1 MTMLEIARR
10 FAETKQTKKAQEAYT
25 LFLKTEKS
33 KTPEEEL
40 EAASYIFFSR
50 GDYQIS
56 YTIFV
61 SLYNRGLFQQAI
73 MDIMYQAFYLPNVEK
88 QRKRYT
94 ENLRLLKGYSYCFQK
109 NFPDFEDLPLLF
121 FPFNDKGYL
130 PFDREKNSFG
140 EYTNF
145 KEEIMDRYFFR
156 DLENPILAKDV
167 FSQYQLEYL
176 VDNVRRS
183 EWVGRENH
191 IYLHYSSVETL
202 CAYLPCL
209 SLKKILREKKIV
221 FLFGDEINLYP
232 IDFKE
237 RFGIDYSQYPVKP
250 FGIRE
255 INRLIWHTQLSTHNG
270 GDFFN
275 EIFYEHPNLLSF
287 ESVMLE
293 NIRKIIRELQSD
305 FRSSALNASLI
316 RELTGIS
323 KPTPKDFLVA
333 LFLNNETMHRGLD
346 LHSRIVP
353 ALFFQPHFSNVK
365 FTLRTDEKKA
375 AALLESNQLEEIG
388 RSPIFNQF
396 KYIKTFTPMRRIT
409 TSYGATIRFMNNEIK
424 NEQEKALK
432 IPEKKDRTYCTM
444 QDEFTERLLSR
455 GYIVDPTSKLFKD
468 SILVRFEDGKL
479 NPKATFTALAEFL
492 DLPYTESMTHCSSFR
507 GDGISSFAENDQGFE
522 LGAVYRTY
530 DEYTNDADRA
540 MIEFFFRDAYQKY
553 GYDFHYYTGELV
565 DKKWIEKKLSEM
577 KNLDALISDSIQ
589 FALQHAFMDDDM
601 EENKAKSF
609 ASSNTKQT
617 MQKYQENRM
626 KVMEILLA
634 GLFFVNKDGQPLQMM
649 KPLKL
654 DPALLE
660 QPLYH

>member
-73 MDIMYQAFYLPNVEK
+73 MDIMYQAFYLPNVDK

-94 ENLRLLKGYSYCFQK
+94 ENLRILKEYPYCFQK
-109 NFPDFEDLPLLF
+109 DFPDFEDLPMLF
-121 FPFNDKGYL
+121 FPFNDRGYL

-156 DLENPILAKDV
+156 DLENPILANDV

-353 ALFFQPHFSNVK
+353 ALFFQPHFSDVN
-365 FTLRTDEKKA
+365 FTLQTDEKET

-396 KYIKTFTPMRRIT
+396 KYIKTFAPMRRIT
-409 TSYGATIRFMNNEIK
+409 TSYGATIRYMARQIEEQEEDQEIK
-424 NEQEKALK
+424 
-432 IPEKKDRTYCTM
+432 P
-444 QDEFTERLLSR
+444 DEIANMPDELTERLLSR
-455 GYIVDPTSKLFKD
+455 GYFVDTSSRLFKD

-492 DLPYTESMTHCSSFR
+492 DIPYTESLTRCSSFR
-507 GDGISSFAENDQGFE
+507 GDGVSSSQENDQGFE

-530 DEYTNDADRA
+530 DEYTDDADRA
-540 MIEFFFRDAYQKY
+540 IIEFFFRDAYQKY
-553 GYDFHYYTGELV
+553 GYDFHYYTGEPV
-565 DKKWIEKKLSEM
+565 DRQWIEKKLSEM
-577 KNLDALISDSIQ
+577 TNLDNLIFRSIQ
-589 FALQHAFMDDDM
+589 FMLRHTFIAEHLEDKEEM
-601 EENKAKSF
+601 ENFVK
-609 ASSNTKQT
+609 THGD
-617 MQKYQENRM
+617 
-626 KVMEILLA
+626 KVMAAKREHRIKIMNIFLN
-634 GLFFVNKDGQPLQMM
+634 GPRFINKNGQPLQMM
-649 KPLKL
+649 KKLEL
-654 DPALLE
+654 DPELLE

>member
-10 FAETKQTKKAQEAYT
+10 FAETKQPKKAQEAYT

-73 MDIMYQAFYLPNVEK
+73 MDIMYQAFYLPNVDK

-94 ENLRLLKGYSYCFQK
+94 ENLRILKEYPYCFQK
-109 NFPDFEDLPLLF
+109 DFPDFEDLPLLF

-156 DLENPILAKDV
+156 DLENPILANDV

-191 IYLHYSSVETL
+191 IYLHYSSVEAL

-353 ALFFQPHFSNVK
+353 ALFFQPHFSDVN
-365 FTLRTDEKKA
+365 FTLQTDEKET

-396 KYIKTFTPMRRIT
+396 KYIKTFAPMRRIT
-409 TSYGATIRFMNNEIK
+409 TSYGATIRYMARQIEEQEEDQEIK
-424 NEQEKALK
+424 
-432 IPEKKDRTYCTM
+432 P
-444 QDEFTERLLSR
+444 DEIVNMPDELTERLLSR
-455 GYIVDPTSKLFKD
+455 GYFVDTSSRLFKD

-492 DLPYTESMTHCSSFR
+492 DIPYTESLTRCSSFR
-507 GDGISSFAENDQGFE
+507 GDGVSSSQENDQGFE

-530 DEYTNDADRA
+530 DEYTDDADRA
-540 MIEFFFRDAYQKY
+540 IIEFFFRDAYQKY
-553 GYDFHYYTGELV
+553 GYDFHYYTGEPV
-565 DKKWIEKKLSEM
+565 DRQWIEKKLSEM
-577 KNLDALISDSIQ
+577 TNLDNLIFRSIQ
-589 FALQHAFMDDDM
+589 FTLRHTFIAEHLEDKEEM
-601 EENKAKSF
+601 ENFVK
-609 ASSNTKQT
+609 THGD
-617 MQKYQENRM
+617 
-626 KVMEILLA
+626 KVMAAKREHRIKIMNIFLN
-634 GLFFVNKDGQPLQMM
+634 GPRFINKNGQPLQMM
-649 KPLKL
+649 KKLEL
-654 DPALLE
+654 DPELLE

>member
-10 FAETKQTKKAQEAYT
+10 FAETKQPKKAQEAYT

-94 ENLRLLKGYSYCFQK
+94 ENLRILKEYPYCFQK
-109 NFPDFEDLPLLF
+109 DFPDFEDLPLLF

-130 PFDREKNSFG
+130 PFDREKNSIG

-156 DLENPILAKDV
+156 DLENPILANDV

-191 IYLHYSSVETL
+191 IYLHYSSVEAL

-353 ALFFQPHFSNVK
+353 ALFFQPHFSDVN
-365 FTLRTDEKKA
+365 FTLQTDEKET

-396 KYIKTFTPMRRIT
+396 KYIKTFAPMRRIT
-409 TSYGATIRFMNNEIK
+409 TSYGATIRYMARQIEEQEEDQEIK
-424 NEQEKALK
+424 
-432 IPEKKDRTYCTM
+432 P
-444 QDEFTERLLSR
+444 DEIVNMPDELTERLLSR
-455 GYIVDPTSKLFKD
+455 GYFVDTSSRLFKD

-492 DLPYTESMTHCSSFR
+492 DIPYTESLTRCSSFR
-507 GDGISSFAENDQGFE
+507 GDGVSSSQENDQGFE

-530 DEYTNDADRA
+530 DEYTDDADRA
-540 MIEFFFRDAYQKY
+540 IIEFFFRDAYQKY
-553 GYDFHYYTGELV
+553 GYDFHYYTGEPV
-565 DKKWIEKKLSEM
+565 DRQWIEKKLSEM
-577 KNLDALISDSIQ
+577 TNLDNLIFRSIQ
-589 FALQHAFMDDDM
+589 FTLRHTFIAEHLEDKEEM
-601 EENKAKSF
+601 ENFVK
-609 ASSNTKQT
+609 THGD
-617 MQKYQENRM
+617 
-626 KVMEILLA
+626 KVMAAKREHRIKIMNIFLN
-634 GLFFVNKDGQPLQMM
+634 GPRFINKNGQPLQMM
-649 KPLKL
+649 KKLEL
-654 DPALLE
+654 DPELLE

>member
-10 FAETKQTKKAQEAYT
+10 FAETKQPKKAQEAYT

-73 MDIMYQAFYLPNVEK
+73 MDIMYQAFYLPNVDK

-94 ENLRLLKGYSYCFQK
+94 ENLRILKEYPYCFQK
-109 NFPDFEDLPLLF
+109 DFPDFEDLPLLF

-156 DLENPILAKDV
+156 DLENPILANDV

-191 IYLHYSSVETL
+191 IYLHYSSVEAL

-353 ALFFQPHFSNVK
+353 ALFFQPHFSDVN
-365 FTLRTDEKKA
+365 FTLQTDEKET

-396 KYIKTFTPMRRIT
+396 KYIKTFAPMRRIT
-409 TSYGATIRFMNNEIK
+409 TSYGATIRYMARQIEEQEEDQEIK
-424 NEQEKALK
+424 
-432 IPEKKDRTYCTM
+432 P
-444 QDEFTERLLSR
+444 DEIVNMPDELTERLLSR
-455 GYIVDPTSKLFKD
+455 GYFVDTSSRLFKD

-492 DLPYTESMTHCSSFR
+492 DIPYTESLTRCSSFR
-507 GDGISSFAENDQGFE
+507 GDGVSSSQENDQGFE

-530 DEYTNDADRA
+530 DEYTDDADRA
-540 MIEFFFRDAYQKY
+540 IIEFFFRDAYQKY
-553 GYDFHYYTGELV
+553 GYDFHYYTGEPV
-565 DKKWIEKKLSEM
+565 DRQWIEKKLSEM
-577 KNLDALISDSIQ
+577 TNLDKLIFRSIQ
-589 FALQHAFMDDDM
+589 FTLRHTFIAEHLEDKEEM
-601 EENKAKSF
+601 ENFVKLME
-609 ASSNTKQT
+609 TK
-617 MQKYQENRM
+617 
-626 KVMEILLA
+626 
-634 GLFFVNKDGQPLQMM
+634 
-649 KPLKL
+649 
-654 DPALLE
+654 
-660 QPLYH
+660 

>member
-130 PFDREKNSFG
+130 PFDREKNRFG
-140 EYTNF
+140 EYTDF
-145 KEEIMDRYFFR
+145 KKEIIDRYFFR

-353 ALFFQPHFSNVK
+353 ALFFQPHFSDVN
-365 FTLRTDEKKA
+365 FTLQTDEKET

-396 KYIKTFTPMRRIT
+396 KYIKTFAPMRRIT
-409 TSYGATIRFMNNEIK
+409 TSYGATIRYMARQIEEQEEDQEIK
-424 NEQEKALK
+424 
-432 IPEKKDRTYCTM
+432 P
-444 QDEFTERLLSR
+444 DEIVNMPDELTERLLSR
-455 GYIVDPTSKLFKD
+455 GYFVDTSSRLFKD

-492 DLPYTESMTHCSSFR
+492 DIPYTESLTRCSSFR
-507 GDGISSFAENDQGFE
+507 GDGVSSSQENDQGFE

-530 DEYTNDADRA
+530 DEYTDDADRA
-540 MIEFFFRDAYQKY
+540 IIEFFFRDAYQKY
-553 GYDFHYYTGELV
+553 GYDFHYYTGEPV
-565 DKKWIEKKLSEM
+565 DRQWIEKKLSEM
-577 KNLDALISDSIQ
+577 TNLDNLIFRSIQ
-589 FALQHAFMDDDM
+589 FTLRHTFIAEHLEDKEEM
-601 EENKAKSF
+601 ENFVK
-609 ASSNTKQT
+609 THGD
-617 MQKYQENRM
+617 
-626 KVMEILLA
+626 KVMAAKREHRIKIMNIFLN
-634 GLFFVNKDGQPLQMM
+634 GPRFINKNGQPLQMM
-649 KPLKL
+649 KKLEL
-654 DPALLE
+654 DPELLE

>member
-94 ENLRLLKGYSYCFQK
+94 ENLRILKEYPYCFQK
-109 NFPDFEDLPLLF
+109 DFPDFEDLPLLF

-156 DLENPILAKDV
+156 DLENPILANDV

-250 FGIRE
+250 FEIRE

-287 ESVMLE
+287 ESVMME
-293 NIRKIIRELQSD
+293 NIRTTIRELRSD
-305 FRSSALNASLI
+305 IQGSALNVSLI
-316 RELTGIS
+316 RELMGIS

-353 ALFFQPHFSNVK
+353 ALFFQPHFSDVN
-365 FTLRTDEKKA
+365 FTLQTDEKET

-409 TSYGATIRFMNNEIK
+409 TSYGATIRYMARQIEEQEEDQEIK
-424 NEQEKALK
+424 
-432 IPEKKDRTYCTM
+432 P
-444 QDEFTERLLSR
+444 DEIVNMPDELTERLLSR
-455 GYIVDPTSKLFKD
+455 GYFVDTSSRLFKD

-492 DLPYTESMTHCSSFR
+492 DIPYTESLTRCSSFR
-507 GDGISSFAENDQGFE
+507 GDGVSSSQENDQGFE

-530 DEYTNDADRA
+530 DEYTDDADRA
-540 MIEFFFRDAYQKY
+540 IIEFFFRDAYQKY
-553 GYDFHYYTGELV
+553 GYDFHYYTGEPV
-565 DKKWIEKKLSEM
+565 DRQWIEKKLSEM
-577 KNLDALISDSIQ
+577 TNLDNLIFRSIQ
-589 FALQHAFMDDDM
+589 FTLRHTFIAEHLEDKEEM
-601 EENKAKSF
+601 ENFVK
-609 ASSNTKQT
+609 THGD
-617 MQKYQENRM
+617 
-626 KVMEILLA
+626 KVMAAKREHRIKIMNIFLN
-634 GLFFVNKDGQPLQMM
+634 GPRFINKNGQPLQMM
-649 KPLKL
+649 KKLEL
-654 DPALLE
+654 DPELLE

>member
-10 FAETKQTKKAQEAYT
+10 FAETKQPKKAQEAYT

-73 MDIMYQAFYLPNVEK
+73 MDIIYQAFYLPNVDK

-94 ENLRLLKGYSYCFQK
+94 ENLRILKEYPYCFQK
-109 NFPDFEDLPLLF
+109 NFPDFEDLPMLF
-121 FPFNDKGYL
+121 FPFNDRGYL

-140 EYTNF
+140 EYTDF

-156 DLENPILAKDV
+156 DLENPILANDV

-191 IYLHYSSVETL
+191 IYLHYSSVEAL

-353 ALFFQPHFSNVK
+353 ALFFQPHFSDVN
-365 FTLRTDEKKA
+365 FTLQTDEKET

-396 KYIKTFTPMRRIT
+396 KYIKTFAPMRRIT
-409 TSYGATIRFMNNEIK
+409 TSYGATIRYMARQIEEQEEDQEIK
-424 NEQEKALK
+424 
-432 IPEKKDRTYCTM
+432 P
-444 QDEFTERLLSR
+444 DEIVNMPDELTERLLSR
-455 GYIVDPTSKLFKD
+455 GYFVDTSSRLFKD

-492 DLPYTESMTHCSSFR
+492 DIPYTESLTRCSSFR
-507 GDGISSFAENDQGFE
+507 GDGVSSSQENDQGFE

-530 DEYTNDADRA
+530 DEYTDDADRA
-540 MIEFFFRDAYQKY
+540 IIEFFFRDAYQKY
-553 GYDFHYYTGELV
+553 GYDFHYYTGEPV
-565 DKKWIEKKLSEM
+565 DRQWIEKKLSEM
-577 KNLDALISDSIQ
+577 TNLDNLIFRSIQ
-589 FALQHAFMDDDM
+589 FTLRHTFIAEHLEDKEEM
-601 EENKAKSF
+601 ENFVK
-609 ASSNTKQT
+609 THGD
-617 MQKYQENRM
+617 
-626 KVMEILLA
+626 KVMAAKREHRIKIMNIFLN
-634 GLFFVNKDGQPLQMM
+634 GPRFINKNGQPLQMM
-649 KPLKL
+649 KKLEL
-654 DPALLE
+654 DPELLE

>member
-73 MDIMYQAFYLPNVEK
+73 MDIMYQAFYLPNVDK

-94 ENLRLLKGYSYCFQK
+94 ENLRILKEYPYCFQK
-109 NFPDFEDLPLLF
+109 DFPDFEDLPLLF

-156 DLENPILAKDV
+156 DLENPILANDV

-250 FGIRE
+250 FEIRE

-287 ESVMLE
+287 ESVMME
-293 NIRKIIRELQSD
+293 NIRTTIRELRSD
-305 FRSSALNASLI
+305 IQGSALNVSLI
-316 RELTGIS
+316 RELMGIS

-353 ALFFQPHFSNVK
+353 ALFFQPHFSDVN
-365 FTLRTDEKKA
+365 FTLQTDEKET

-409 TSYGATIRFMNNEIK
+409 TSYGATIRYMARQIEEQEEDQEIK
-424 NEQEKALK
+424 
-432 IPEKKDRTYCTM
+432 P
-444 QDEFTERLLSR
+444 DEIVNMPDELTERLLSR
-455 GYIVDPTSKLFKD
+455 GYFVDTSSRLFKD

-492 DLPYTESMTHCSSFR
+492 DIPYTESLTRCSSFR
-507 GDGISSFAENDQGFE
+507 GDGVSSSQENDQGFE

-530 DEYTNDADRA
+530 DEYTDDADRA
-540 MIEFFFRDAYQKY
+540 IIEFFFRDAYQKY
-553 GYDFHYYTGELV
+553 GYDFHYYTGEPV
-565 DKKWIEKKLSEM
+565 DRQWIEKKLSEM
-577 KNLDALISDSIQ
+577 TNLDNLIFRSIQ
-589 FALQHAFMDDDM
+589 FTLRHTFIAEHLEDKEEM
-601 EENKAKSF
+601 ENFVK
-609 ASSNTKQT
+609 THGD
-617 MQKYQENRM
+617 
-626 KVMEILLA
+626 KVMAAKREHRIKIMNIFLN
-634 GLFFVNKDGQPLQMM
+634 GPRFINKNGQPLQMM
-649 KPLKL
+649 KKLEL
-654 DPALLE
+654 DPELLE

>member
-10 FAETKQTKKAQEAYT
+10 FAETKQPKKAQEAYT

-73 MDIMYQAFYLPNVEK
+73 MDIMYQAFYLPNVDK

-94 ENLRLLKGYSYCFQK
+94 ENLRILKEYPYCFQK
-109 NFPDFEDLPLLF
+109 DFPDFEDLPLLF

-156 DLENPILAKDV
+156 DLENPILANDV

-191 IYLHYSSVETL
+191 IYLHYSSVEAL

-353 ALFFQPHFSNVK
+353 ALFFQPHFSDVN
-365 FTLRTDEKKA
+365 FTLQTDEKET

-396 KYIKTFTPMRRIT
+396 KYIKTFAPMRRIT
-409 TSYGATIRFMNNEIK
+409 TSYGATIRYMARQIEEQEEDQEIK
-424 NEQEKALK
+424 
-432 IPEKKDRTYCTM
+432 P
-444 QDEFTERLLSR
+444 DEIVNMPDELTERLLSR
-455 GYIVDPTSKLFKD
+455 GYFVDTSSRLFKD

-492 DLPYTESMTHCSSFR
+492 DIPYTESLTRCSSFR
-507 GDGISSFAENDQGFE
+507 GDGVSSSQENDQGFE

-530 DEYTNDADRA
+530 DEYTDDADRA
-540 MIEFFFRDAYQKY
+540 IIEFFFRDAYQKY
-553 GYDFHYYTGELV
+553 GYDFHYYTGEPV
-565 DKKWIEKKLSEM
+565 DRQWIEKKLSEM
-577 KNLDALISDSIQ
+577 TNLDKLIFRSIQ
-589 FALQHAFMDDDM
+589 FTLRHTFIAEHLEDKEEM
-601 EENKAKSF
+601 ENFVK
-609 ASSNTKQT
+609 THGD
-617 MQKYQENRM
+617 
-626 KVMEILLA
+626 KVMAAKREHRIKIMNIFLN
-634 GLFFVNKDGQPLQMM
+634 GPRFINKNGQPLQMM
-649 KPLKL
+649 KKLEL
-654 DPALLE
+654 DPELLE

>member
-10 FAETKQTKKAQEAYT
+10 FAETKQPKKAQEAYT

-73 MDIMYQAFYLPNVEK
+73 MDIMYQAFYLPNVDK

-94 ENLRLLKGYSYCFQK
+94 ENLRILKEYPYCFQK
-109 NFPDFEDLPLLF
+109 DFPDFEDLPLLF

-156 DLENPILAKDV
+156 DLENPILANDV

-191 IYLHYSSVETL
+191 IYLHYSSVEAL

-323 KPTPKDFLVA
+323 KPTAKDFLVA

-353 ALFFQPHFSNVK
+353 ALFFQPHFSDVN
-365 FTLRTDEKKA
+365 FTLQTDEKET

-396 KYIKTFTPMRRIT
+396 KYIKTFAPMRRIT
-409 TSYGATIRFMNNEIK
+409 TSYGATIRYMARQIEEQEEDQEIK
-424 NEQEKALK
+424 
-432 IPEKKDRTYCTM
+432 P
-444 QDEFTERLLSR
+444 DEIVNMPDELTERLLSR
-455 GYIVDPTSKLFKD
+455 GYFVDTSSRLFKD

-492 DLPYTESMTHCSSFR
+492 DIPYTESLTRCSSFR
-507 GDGISSFAENDQGFE
+507 GDGVSSSQENDQGFE

-530 DEYTNDADRA
+530 DEYTDDADRA
-540 MIEFFFRDAYQKY
+540 IIEFFFRDAYQKY
-553 GYDFHYYTGELV
+553 GYDFHYYTGEPV
-565 DKKWIEKKLSEM
+565 DRQWIEKKLSEM
-577 KNLDALISDSIQ
+577 TNLDNLIFRSIQ
-589 FALQHAFMDDDM
+589 FTLRHTFIAEHLEDKEEM
-601 EENKAKSF
+601 ENFVK
-609 ASSNTKQT
+609 THGD
-617 MQKYQENRM
+617 
-626 KVMEILLA
+626 KVMAAKREHRIKIMNIFLN
-634 GLFFVNKDGQPLQMM
+634 GPRFINKNGQPLQMM
-649 KPLKL
+649 KKLEL
-654 DPALLE
+654 DPELLE

>member
-10 FAETKQTKKAQEAYT
+10 FAETKQPKKAQEAYT

-73 MDIMYQAFYLPNVEK
+73 MDIMYQAFYLPNVDK

-94 ENLRLLKGYSYCFQK
+94 ENLRILKEYPYCFQK
-109 NFPDFEDLPLLF
+109 DFPDFEDLPMLF
-121 FPFNDKGYL
+121 FPFNDRGYL

-156 DLENPILAKDV
+156 DLENPILANDV

-191 IYLHYSSVETL
+191 IYLHYSSVKAL

-353 ALFFQPHFSNVK
+353 ALFFQPHFSDVN
-365 FTLRTDEKKA
+365 FTLQTDEKET

-396 KYIKTFTPMRRIT
+396 KYIKTFAPMRRIT
-409 TSYGATIRFMNNEIK
+409 TSYGATIRYMARQIEEQEEDQEIK
-424 NEQEKALK
+424 
-432 IPEKKDRTYCTM
+432 P
-444 QDEFTERLLSR
+444 DEIVNMPDELTERLLSR
-455 GYIVDPTSKLFKD
+455 GYFVDTSSRLFKD

-492 DLPYTESMTHCSSFR
+492 DIPYTESLTRCSSFR
-507 GDGISSFAENDQGFE
+507 GDGVSSSQENDQGFE

-530 DEYTNDADRA
+530 DEYTDDADRA
-540 MIEFFFRDAYQKY
+540 IIEFFFRDAYQKY
-553 GYDFHYYTGELV
+553 GYDFHYYTGEPV
-565 DKKWIEKKLSEM
+565 DRQWIEKKLSEM
-577 KNLDALISDSIQ
+577 TNLDNLIFRSIQ
-589 FALQHAFMDDDM
+589 FMLRHTFIAEHLEDKEEM
-601 EENKAKSF
+601 ENFVK
-609 ASSNTKQT
+609 THGD
-617 MQKYQENRM
+617 
-626 KVMEILLA
+626 KVMAAKREHRIKIMNIFLN
-634 GLFFVNKDGQPLQMM
+634 GPRFINKNGQPLQMM
-649 KPLKL
+649 KKLEL
-654 DPALLE
+654 DPELLE

>member
-10 FAETKQTKKAQEAYT
+10 VAETKQTKKAQEAYT

-130 PFDREKNSFG
+130 PFDREKNRFG
-140 EYTNF
+140 EYTDF
-145 KEEIMDRYFFR
+145 KKEIIDRYFFR

-353 ALFFQPHFSNVK
+353 ALFFQPHFSDVN
-365 FTLRTDEKKA
+365 FTLQTDEKET

-396 KYIKTFTPMRRIT
+396 KYIKTFAPMRRIT
-409 TSYGATIRFMNNEIK
+409 TSYGATIRYMARQIEEQEEDQEIK
-424 NEQEKALK
+424 
-432 IPEKKDRTYCTM
+432 P
-444 QDEFTERLLSR
+444 DEIVNMPDELTERLLSR
-455 GYIVDPTSKLFKD
+455 GYFVDTSSRLFKD

-492 DLPYTESMTHCSSFR
+492 DIPYTESLTRCSSFR
-507 GDGISSFAENDQGFE
+507 GDGVSSSQENDQGFE

-530 DEYTNDADRA
+530 DEYTDDADRA
-540 MIEFFFRDAYQKY
+540 IIEFFFRDAYQKY
-553 GYDFHYYTGELV
+553 GYDFHYYTGEPV
-565 DKKWIEKKLSEM
+565 DRQWIEKKLSEM
-577 KNLDALISDSIQ
+577 TNLDNLIFRSIQ
-589 FALQHAFMDDDM
+589 FTLRHTFIAEHLEDKEEM
-601 EENKAKSF
+601 ENFVK
-609 ASSNTKQT
+609 THGD
-617 MQKYQENRM
+617 
-626 KVMEILLA
+626 KVMAAKREHRIKIMNIFLN
-634 GLFFVNKDGQPLQMM
+634 GPRFINKNGQPLQMM
-649 KPLKL
+649 KKLEL
-654 DPALLE
+654 DPELLE

>member
-10 FAETKQTKKAQEAYT
+10 FAETKQPKKAQEAYT

-94 ENLRLLKGYSYCFQK
+94 ENLRILKEYPYCFQK
-109 NFPDFEDLPLLF
+109 DFPDFEDLPLLF

-156 DLENPILAKDV
+156 DLENPILANDV

-191 IYLHYSSVETL
+191 IYLHYSSVEAL

-353 ALFFQPHFSNVK
+353 ALFFQPHFSDVN
-365 FTLRTDEKKA
+365 FTLQTDEKET

-396 KYIKTFTPMRRIT
+396 KYIKTFAPMRRIT
-409 TSYGATIRFMNNEIK
+409 TSYGATIRYMARQIEEQEEDQEIK
-424 NEQEKALK
+424 
-432 IPEKKDRTYCTM
+432 P
-444 QDEFTERLLSR
+444 DEIVNMPDELTERLLSR
-455 GYIVDPTSKLFKD
+455 GYFVDTSSRLFKD

-492 DLPYTESMTHCSSFR
+492 DIPYTESLTRCSSFR
-507 GDGISSFAENDQGFE
+507 GDGVSSSQENDQGFE

-530 DEYTNDADRA
+530 DEYTDDADRA
-540 MIEFFFRDAYQKY
+540 IIEFFFRDAYQKY
-553 GYDFHYYTGELV
+553 GYDFHYYTGEPV
-565 DKKWIEKKLSEM
+565 DRQWIEKKLSEM
-577 KNLDALISDSIQ
+577 TNLDNLIFRSIQ
-589 FALQHAFMDDDM
+589 FTLRHTFIAEHLEDKEEM
-601 EENKAKSF
+601 ENFVK
-609 ASSNTKQT
+609 THGD
-617 MQKYQENRM
+617 
-626 KVMEILLA
+626 KVMAAKREHRIKIMNIFLN
-634 GLFFVNKDGQPLQMM
+634 GPRFINKNGQPLQMM
-649 KPLKL
+649 KKLEL
-654 DPALLE
+654 DPELLE